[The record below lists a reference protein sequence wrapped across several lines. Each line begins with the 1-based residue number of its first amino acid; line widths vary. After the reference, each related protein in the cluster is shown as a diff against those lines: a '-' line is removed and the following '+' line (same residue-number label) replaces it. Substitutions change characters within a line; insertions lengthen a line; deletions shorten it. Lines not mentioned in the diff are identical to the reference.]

1 MEFTESKILEYLEE
15 LKQQA
20 IVNLMESKEQE
31 RLHNEYILLCNE
43 IESKINKLD
52 SDNRRIYMDI
62 FNKIRL
68 YDTFNA
74 KQKILVLETLKNI
87 I

>member
-52 SDNRRIYMDI
+52 SDNQRIYANI
-62 FNKIRL
+62 FFKIKISESF
-68 YDTFNA
+68 DQ
-74 KQKILVLETLKNI
+74 KQMISVLETFKNI